1 VQSLGELSV
10 TEKHNKRDDQNLK
23 MLVHTLCQN
32 LHIVLYVWL
41 SARIKLVIL
50 TLFEFTRKQE
60 SAKRKLSHT
69 TFNTGKDRD
78 NLTLFICILWTVNKW
93 IGKFGREEEE
103 WCIYLIIPL
112 LEAQVTYWGG
122 GGIS

>member
-1 VQSLGELSV
+1 MIKIFVACAHPLL
-10 TEKHNKRDDQNLK
+10 TPYC
-23 MLVHTLCQN
+23 TLCLAFSQN
-32 LHIVLYVWL
+32 
-41 SARIKLVIL
+41 K
-50 TLFEFTRKQE
+50 TRDTASLKV
-60 SAKRKLSHT
+60 SKRVPYRKISHT

-78 NLTLFICILWTVNKW
+78 NLSLFICILWTVNKW

-122 GGIS
+122 GIS